1 MLPTSVI
8 LSRAVASSNVRAA
21 MAALT
26 MSSTRSR
33 AFFLSFSAAS
43 DVSLAS
49 GRPIAWQNF
58 SQCASVSI
66 SRYIQRSSDVR

>member
-1 MLPTSVI
+1 MT
-8 LSRAVASSNVRAA
+8 SSNVRAP

-26 MSSTRSR
+26 ISSTWSR

-43 DVSLAS
+43 VAS
-49 GRPIAWQNF
+49 AAAGSSMAWQNF
-58 SQCASVSI
+58 SQWASVSI